1 MAEAGYLV
9 DSSYGNLNT
18 GIKGDNSFD
27 QNIGRNDPIITYAEV
42 LKVEG
47 GKIFAKP
54 RLFDESSMFSG
65 GKKSQQIIINIIN
78 SDIANIPKAG
88 DTIIVLYDG
97 TDFDYLAKAQKTIG
111 VGQERAVYVDKEKNN
126 PSASKLDQKWGIK
139 QKAGEINELA
149 KQKLLES
156 PNIMEAPYHSVPEVI
171 YHKNAFNLG
180 LWNHMIVFEKY
191 GASVSLNQT
200 YESGSLI
207 GWSNNKYG
215 WYPNIFSTSEFWGRS
230 LWENSKNTTEQKPNT
245 LTWKNQW
252 NNSFIG
258 DNNYI
263 ASVQGSTHIYSSN
276 NASFTAEENI
286 SIDSKKS
293 IHIHADEEL
302 KMMSKNIEI
311 IGKIKLVSQNPSKR
325 AVLGEDLVEI
335 LNDIYN
341 TMMDM
346 TSWMQ
351 RHVHPQL
358 GAPSPDPVSPIS
370 RPSVSS
376 ILSKNV
382 KLD

>member
-97 TDFDYLAKAQKTIG
+97 TDFDYLAKSQKTIG

>member
-1 MAEAGYLV
+1 
-9 DSSYGNLNT
+9 
-18 GIKGDNSFD
+18 
-27 QNIGRNDPIITYAEV
+27 
-42 LKVEG
+42 
-47 GKIFAKP
+47 
-54 RLFDESSMFSG
+54 
-65 GKKSQQIIINIIN
+65 
-78 SDIANIPKAG
+78 
-88 DTIIVLYDG
+88 
-97 TDFDYLAKAQKTIG
+97 
-111 VGQERAVYVDKEKNN
+111 
-126 PSASKLDQKWGIK
+126 
-139 QKAGEINELA
+139 
-149 KQKLLES
+149 
-156 PNIMEAPYHSVPEVI
+156 MEAPYHSVPEVI

-346 TSWMQ
+346 TSWME
-351 RHVHPQL
+351 
-358 GAPSPDPVSPIS
+358 
-370 RPSVSS
+370 
-376 ILSKNV
+376 
-382 KLD
+382 

>member
-97 TDFDYLAKAQKTIG
+97 TDFDYLAKSQKTIG

-156 PNIMEAPYHSVPEVI
+156 PNIMEAQYHSVPEVI

-335 LNDIYN
+335 LNDINN